1 MCNLLFDI
9 KSNDEATWRRIRVV
23 DFVSKFV
30 DNQSDVNE
38 ENNKYLKDPSL
49 GDKLDDWAPVL
60 AGMLVKRC
68 FETNGRVVDC
78 EPVLAASRKYRQGQD
93 HIEAFVQEKVVKTDN
108 PRDRIGKREL
118 TNEFK
123 TWFQEN
129 EGGGKPPKEKEL
141 YEYMDKI
148 YGKAKTTGW
157 HGLEI
162 VYADQEDDIDE
173 IGKELN

>member
-1 MCNLLFDI
+1 MV
-9 KSNDEATWRRIRVV
+9 DE
-23 DFVSKFV
+23 S
-30 DNQSDVNE
+30 
-38 ENNKYLKDPSL
+38 YLEL
-49 GDKLDDWAPVL
+49 GVWTL
-60 AGMLVKRC
+60 AGI
-68 FETNGRVVDC
+68 TTAIIG
-78 EPVLAASRKYRQGQD
+78 
-93 HIEAFVQEKVVKTDN
+93 
-108 PRDRIGKREL
+108 GKREL

-129 EGGGKPPKEKEL
+129 EGGGKPPKGKEL

-173 IGKELN
+173 VGNELE